1 MPTTR
6 RATRCSPTA
15 TLTRPGACSIWR
27 RTTLRRAGATTN
39 ISPRCPA
46 RPEVS
51 MIDLSTRYLGLPLG
65 SPLVASA
72 SPLCESLDNI
82 RAMEDAGAAAVVLH
96 SLFEEQLD
104 VESTHLDR
112 YLTQGA
118 ESYAEALDYFPDLTG
133 YNLGPDGYLEH
144 VRRAKEAVG
153 IPIIGS
159 LNGVSTGGWIEFAK
173 KIEQAGA
180 DALELNVYYVPTDP
194 ALTSGQ
200 VETMYVDLVRDVKA
214 SVSIPVAVKIGHAFT
229 ALANVARQLDVVGA
243 DGLVL
248 FNRFYLPDFDL
259 ERLEVTPRL
268 TLSSPHEVLVRLHWV
283 AILFGHVR
291 ADLAVTGGVHGPAQ
305 VLKAMMAGARVT
317 MMTSALLQNGIA
329 YLARVRADL
338 LDWME
343 QHEYASIAQ
352 MQGSMSYRSVA
363 EPAAFERANYMKV
376 LSSYALRTGVRPR
389 RSS

>member
-1 MPTTR
+1 
-6 RATRCSPTA
+6 
-15 TLTRPGACSIWR
+15 
-27 RTTLRRAGATTN
+27 
-39 ISPRCPA
+39 
-46 RPEVS
+46 
-51 MIDLSTRYLGLPLG
+51 MIDLSTRYLGLRLA
-65 SPLVASA
+65 SPLVASS

-82 RAMEDAGAAAVVLH
+82 RAMEDAGAGAVVLH

-104 VESTHLDR
+104 VESTHLDC
-112 YLTQGA
+112 YLTHGA

-144 VRRAKEAVG
+144 VRRAKDAVG

-194 ALTSGQ
+194 LLTGTQ
-200 VETMYVDLVRDVKA
+200 VESMYADLVRDVKT
-214 SVSIPVAVKIGHAFT
+214 SVTIPVAVKIGHAFT
-229 ALANVARQLDVVGA
+229 ALANVARHLDLAGA

-259 ERLEVTPRL
+259 EQLEVTPRL
-268 TLSSPHEVLVRLHWV
+268 TLSSPHELLVRLHWV
-283 AILFGHVR
+283 AILYGHVT
-291 ADLAVTGGVHGPAQ
+291 ADLAVTGGVHGSAQ
-305 VLKAMMAGARVT
+305 VLKAMMAGARVA
-317 MMTSALLQNGIA
+317 MMTSALLQNGIG
-329 YLARVRADL
+329 YLSHVRADVI
-338 LDWME
+338 DWME
-343 QHEYASIAQ
+343 THEYASIAQ

-376 LSSYALRTGVRPR
+376 LSSYALRTGARPR
-389 RSS
+389 SESG

>member
-1 MPTTR
+1 
-6 RATRCSPTA
+6 
-15 TLTRPGACSIWR
+15 
-27 RTTLRRAGATTN
+27 
-39 ISPRCPA
+39 
-46 RPEVS
+46 
-51 MIDLSTRYLGLPLG
+51 MIDLSTRYLGLPLI

-72 SPLCESLDNI
+72 SPLCESIDNI

-118 ESYAEALDYFPDLTG
+118 ESHAEALDYFPDLTK
-133 YNLGPDGYLEH
+133 YNLGPDEYLEH

-159 LNGVSTGGWIEFAK
+159 LNGVSTGRWIEFAK

-180 DALELNVYYVPTDP
+180 DALELNVYYLPTDP
-194 ALTSGQ
+194 RLTGGQ
-200 VETMYVDLVRDVKA
+200 VEQMYVDLVRNVKR
-214 SVSIPVAVKIGHAFT
+214 SVRIPVAVKLGHEFSAI
-229 ALANVARQLDVVGA
+229 ANLAQRLAEAGA
-243 DGLVL
+243 EGLVL

-268 TLSSPHEVLVRLHWV
+268 TLSNPHELLVCLHWV

-291 ADLAVTGGVHGPAQ
+291 TDLAVTGGVHGSAQ
-305 VLKAMMAGARVT
+305 VLKSMMAGARVA
-317 MMTSALLQNGIA
+317 MLTSALLRNGIA
-329 YLARVRADL
+329 YLARLRADVL
-338 LDWME
+338 EWME
-343 QHEYASIAQ
+343 EHQYASIAQ
-352 MQGSMSYRSVA
+352 MQGRMSYRMA

-376 LSSYALRTGVRPR
+376 LSSYALRRDIRPHM
-389 RSS
+389 